1 MDRKPV
7 EQISNLFNCATSL
20 ETQCHLGETVPY
32 DCVRMSKRDYY
43 EVLGVAKKAGDDEI
57 KSAYRR
63 LARQFHPDV
72 NKAPDAQKK
81 FTEIQHAY
89 DVLSDADKR
98 KMYDVYGHDA
108 ESMGGGAGGG
118 GPRGGGAAR
127 TWPGG
132 SGAGPGGMGGVKVNL
147 EDLGSI
153 FDTFFGE
160 SNSPFGTSAGG
171 GGSGKTAGGGS
182 RGRSGRVHTHSGG
195 AGGDGG
201 PPETHHEVAIDFMT
215 AVKGGVQPIRIAGEG
230 GEVKSIDVTIPKGVA
245 DGGKLRVRGQAVGL
259 ETDLILT
266 IKVRP
271 HHLFRRGSG
280 ASGGGG
286 GGGAESVQDLFVDLP
301 LTIAEATLGA
311 SAITVPT
318 IDGRVEVSVP
328 AGSASGTRLR
338 LKGRGIEDSSG
349 TRGDLYAVVKIVPP
363 GEGLLT
369 PAERE
374 LLQALSAKQPSVRR
388 GEGW

>member
-1 MDRKPV
+1 M
-7 EQISNLFNCATSL
+7 ESGL
-20 ETQCHLGETVPY
+20 ESGCHLRETIPY
-32 DCVRMSKRDYY
+32 DWLGMSKRDYY
-43 EVLGVAKKAGDDEI
+43 EVLGVAKRAGDDEI

-89 DVLSDADKR
+89 DVLSDAEKR

-108 ESMGGGAGGG
+108 ESMGGGVGTAGARGGPGGG
-118 GPRGGGAAR
+118 GARG
-127 TWPGG
+127 WPGG
-132 SGAGPGGMGGVKVNL
+132 SGPGPGGMGGVKVNL

-160 SNSPFGTSAGG
+160 SNPPFGTAAGAGGSSRSAG
-171 GGSGKTAGGGS
+171 SGA
-182 RGRSGRVHTHSGG
+182 RGRSGRVHTHG
-195 AGGDGG
+195 GGDGG
-201 PPETHHEVAIDFMT
+201 MPETHHEVAIDFMT

-245 DGGKLRVRGQAVGL
+245 DGGKLRVRGQAVGFD
-259 ETDLILT
+259 TDLILT

-280 ASGGGG
+280 ASGGGTGGG

-311 SAITVPT
+311 RTITVPT

-338 LKGRGIEDSSG
+338 LKGQGIEDSSG
-349 TRGDLYAVVKIVPP
+349 ARGDLYAVVKIVPP

>member
-1 MDRKPV
+1 
-7 EQISNLFNCATSL
+7 
-20 ETQCHLGETVPY
+20 
-32 DCVRMSKRDYY
+32 MSKRDYY

-72 NKAPDAQKK
+72 NKAPDAQRK

-89 DVLSDADKR
+89 DILSDADKR
-98 KMYDVYGHDA
+98 KMYDIYGHDS
-108 ESMGGGAGGG
+108 ESMGGAGGPGAG
-118 GPRGGGAAR
+118 GPRGGPGGGAR
-127 TWPGG
+127 GWPGSGG
-132 SGAGPGGMGGVKVNL
+132 SGGPGGMGGVKVNL

-160 SNSPFGTSAGG
+160 PNSPFGAASGGAGSSRGASGGGAGG
-171 GGSGKTAGGGS
+171 GGA
-182 RGRSGRVHTHSGG
+182 RGRSGRVHTHG

-201 PPETHHEVAIDFMT
+201 MHETHHEVAIDFMT

-259 ETDLILT
+259 DTDLILT

-280 ASGGGG
+280 GG
-286 GGGAESVQDLFVDLP
+286 ESPQDLLVDLP

-311 SAITVPT
+311 SGITVPT
-318 IDGRVEVSVP
+318 VDGRVEVSVP
-328 AGSASGTRLR
+328 AGSSSGTRLR
-338 LKGRGIEDSSG
+338 LKGKGIEDSSG

-369 PAERE
+369 VAERE
-374 LLQALSAKQPSVRR
+374 LLQALSARQPSVRR